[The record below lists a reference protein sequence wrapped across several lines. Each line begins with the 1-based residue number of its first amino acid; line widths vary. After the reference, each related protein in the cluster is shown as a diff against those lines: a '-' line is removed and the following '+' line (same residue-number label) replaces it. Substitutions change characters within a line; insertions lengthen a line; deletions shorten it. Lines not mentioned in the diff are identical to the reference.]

1 MMRSSGLALR
11 RLPGGEEA
19 VATLPDEAAT
29 LALGQRLGLALQP
42 GLKVYLRGDLGAGK
56 TTLVR
61 GALRA
66 LGYGGRVKSPT
77 FGLVEVYSVS
87 SLYLYHFDFYR
98 FKNPQEWRDAG
109 FREEFGGPGVC
120 LVEWPEK
127 GGGLLPV
134 PDLTIA
140 LEHDGEGRR
149 ARLTSTSER
158 GRQCLDQITQ

>member
-1 MMRSSGLALR
+1 MMQPTGLALQR
-11 RLPGGEEA
+11 QTAGEA
-19 VATLPDEAAT
+19 VAHLADEAAT
-29 LALGQRLGLALQP
+29 LALGQRLGLALRP
-42 GLKVYLRGDLGAGK
+42 GLKVYLQGDLGAGK

-66 LGYGGRVKSPT
+66 LGYRGRVKSPT
-77 FGLVEVYSVS
+77 FTLVEVYCVS
-87 SLYLYHFDFYR
+87 SLYFYHFDFYR

-127 GGGLLPV
+127 AAGLLPA
-134 PDLTIA
+134 PDLTIT
-140 LEHDGEGRR
+140 LEHDGNGRR
-149 ARLTSTSER
+149 ARLTSTSEQ